1 MGYIISSQ
9 QRNLSPGLPQQ
20 VLSGSSA
27 MTEIKNQ
34 QQREELSDQDLNL
47 VTGGGTPAPAPPP
60 KTPPPKSTLKAE
72 FPSADHKD
80 W

>member
-1 MGYIISSQ
+1 
-9 QRNLSPGLPQQ
+9 
-20 VLSGSSA
+20 
-27 MTEIKNQ
+27 MTEEIKNQ
-34 QQREELSDQDLNL
+34 QQHEELSDQDLNQ
-47 VTGGGTPAPAPPP
+47 VTGSGGTPAPGPPPPP

>member
-1 MGYIISSQ
+1 
-9 QRNLSPGLPQQ
+9 
-20 VLSGSSA
+20 

>member
-1 MGYIISSQ
+1 MSE
-9 QRNLSPGLPQQ
+9 
-20 VLSGSSA
+20 
-27 MTEIKNQ
+27 EIKTQ
-34 QQREELSDQDLNL
+34 QQGEELSDQDLDQ
-47 VTGGGTPAPAPPP
+47 VTGSGGTPAPAPPPP

>member
-1 MGYIISSQ
+1 
-9 QRNLSPGLPQQ
+9 
-20 VLSGSSA
+20 
-27 MTEIKNQ
+27 MTEQIKNQ
-34 QQREELSDQDLNL
+34 QQREELSDQDLNQ
-47 VTGGGTPAPAPPP
+47 VTGSGGTPAPAPPP